1 MVEHFTEAIVL
12 DKEDLRD
19 FDSRICLYSRDL
31 GKVMAKAT
39 SVRKIVS
46 KLAAHLEPG
55 NLIQVRL
62 VGKNAFQIVDALKIS
77 SFPKTPQTITS
88 LNLIRELT
96 PEGQSDNELWQLIKA
111 GDLSGGKLLGV
122 LGFGQQFAACQ
133 NCGADDPA
141 HFLLNE
147 LAYYCAVCFIK
158 AGRPSSFALQ

>member
-1 MVEHFTEAIVL
+1 MTEYFTEAVVL

-19 FDSRICLYSRDL
+19 FDSRICLYSKDL
-31 GKVMAKAT
+31 GKIMAKAT

-62 VGKNAFQIVDALKIS
+62 VGKNVFQIVDALKIS
-77 SFPKTPQTITS
+77 NFPRTS
-88 LNLIRELT
+88 ETVIGLNLIKELT
-96 PEGQSDNELWQLIKA
+96 SEGQPDNELWQLLKA

-122 LGFGQQFAACQ
+122 LGFGQEFASCQ

-147 LAYYCAVCFIK
+147 LEYYCAACFIK
-158 AGRPSSFALQ
+158 AGRPSSFVLQ